1 MDLKHAVGSRSGAAR
16 RDRAKCCRSAITT
29 MHCQCLRMSRA
40 AEKRQC
46 LKLKKCREL
55 TLKKNSLG

>member
-46 LKLKKCREL
+46 LKFKKCRE
-55 TLKKNSLG
+55 S